1 MPIPRSNRCIIGITV
16 PGPKL
21 RTRMTTAPA
30 TKATRIEIF
39 QTSATRSEV
48 PSPTAIA
55 ATRGDELA
63 RGVAE
68 HEHPYSDQDL

>member
-1 MPIPRSNRCIIGITV
+1 
-16 PGPKL
+16 
-21 RTRMTTAPA
+21 MTTAPA